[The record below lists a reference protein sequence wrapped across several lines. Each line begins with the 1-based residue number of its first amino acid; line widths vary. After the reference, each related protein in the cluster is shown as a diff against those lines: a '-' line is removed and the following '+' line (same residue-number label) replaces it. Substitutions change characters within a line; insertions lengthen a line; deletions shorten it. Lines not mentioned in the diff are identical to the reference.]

1 MGAEHTG
8 ARIKPVEQP
17 VAAGNASFVLR
28 PGVLMPDWS
37 FVNDASARA
46 ALSAVMM
53 DAGRA
58 EKWAGLDPAEDRVW
72 QAVLRGFAATGRAP
86 DAWGLAVV
94 TGLEEFV
101 VADWLRSLRRRDL
114 IVLYRDDALTA
125 PYPFCPCAPRHP

>member
-8 ARIKPVEQP
+8 ARIKPVEQH

-94 TGLEEFV
+94 TGLEAFV
-101 VADWLRSLRRRDL
+101 VTDWLLSLPRTPFIL
-114 IVLYRDDALTA
+114 LATPAPLT
-125 PYPFCPCAPRHP
+125 P

>member
-1 MGAEHTG
+1 MGAEHAG
-8 ARIKPVEQP
+8 ARMKPVERS
-17 VAAGNASFVLR
+17 AAASDEAFVLR

-58 EKWAGLDPAEDRVW
+58 EKWADLDPAEDRVW

-86 DAWGLAVV
+86 DAPSLAAA
-94 TGLEEFV
+94 TGLETPTPP
-101 VADWLRSLRRRDL
+101 ASLPPLPRRDL
-114 IVLYRDDALTA
+114 IALN
-125 PYPFCPCAPRHP
+125 P